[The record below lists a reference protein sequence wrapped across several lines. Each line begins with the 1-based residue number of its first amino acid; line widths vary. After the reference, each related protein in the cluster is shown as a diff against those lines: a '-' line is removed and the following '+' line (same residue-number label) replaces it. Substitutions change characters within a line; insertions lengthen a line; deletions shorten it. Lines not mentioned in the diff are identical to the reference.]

1 MDERESENVNKKDF
15 AWTYNIINLNEK
27 YFKCK
32 FCDQQCSGSI
42 NRLKHHLAG
51 THKGMKPCSKVPTD
65 VAERCKNVLHEAQEI
80 KAKRNATLDE
90 IRVAA
95 IRGSNLGGD
104 SLNSSTIDTLPP
116 RSKGPINNFV
126 TSQVRQATLNSK

>member
-1 MDERESENVNKKDF
+1 
-15 AWTYNIINLNEK
+15 
-27 YFKCK
+27 
-32 FCDQQCSGSI
+32 
-42 NRLKHHLAG
+42 
-51 THKGMKPCSKVPTD
+51 MKPCSKVPTD
-65 VAERCKNVLHEAQEI
+65 VVERCKNALHEAQEV

-104 SLNSSTIDTLPP
+104 SLNSSTSDTLPP

-126 TSQVRQATLNSK
+126 TSQVRQATLNSKWKKKRGKKISLSTYSSIFLL